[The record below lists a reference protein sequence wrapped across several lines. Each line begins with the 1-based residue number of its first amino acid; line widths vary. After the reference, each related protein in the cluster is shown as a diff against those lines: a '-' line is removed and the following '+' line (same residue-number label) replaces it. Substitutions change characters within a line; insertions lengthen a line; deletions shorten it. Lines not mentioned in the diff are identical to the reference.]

1 MEMNIGETSKSGGT
15 TAMGSATPEEFESVF
30 KAAYE
35 SRDASQ
41 VGALYE
47 SGALYL
53 QPGVEHVIVGRDAI
67 EKAVAET
74 FQFLSDIA
82 LTFDE
87 PELME
92 VVGDYAY
99 CHGSST
105 TEFSLPD
112 GTRHS
117 AKSRSTT
124 VLHRG
129 DDGLWRLVIDHAS

>member
-1 MEMNIGETSKSGGT
+1 MSGAT
-15 TAMGSATPEEFESVF
+15 TATGSATPEEFEMVF

-35 SRDASQ
+35 SGVASR
-41 VGALYE
+41 VAALYE
-47 SGALYL
+47 VEALYV
-53 QPGVEHVIVGRDAI
+53 QPGIEHAVVGRDEI
-67 EKAVAET
+67 QKAVAET
-74 FQFLSDIA
+74 YEFLSEIT

-87 PELME
+87 PMLMD

-105 TEFSLPD
+105 TEFLLPD

-129 DDGLWRLVIDHAS
+129 DDGLWRLVLDHAS